1 MDIRLHV
8 ARPASNI
15 IYKFVTNFVPP
26 VTLSASADFI
36 NLSGCR
42 FVFAIG
48 QLSTRRTRSSIRA
61 SLMHP
66 GCGCDRSSVAV
77 ESRVA
82 NFQQADAIKTLINGG
97 TVSALDIWQGFCSLL
112 VIVRIA
118 SFSRGRFV
126 DAATRNFIQT
136 CI

>member
-1 MDIRLHV
+1 
-8 ARPASNI
+8 
-15 IYKFVTNFVPP
+15 
-26 VTLSASADFI
+26 
-36 NLSGCR
+36 
-42 FVFAIG
+42 
-48 QLSTRRTRSSIRA
+48 
-61 SLMHP
+61 MHP